1 MPRIDALL
9 REGAALLRQAEV
21 PSPAFDARELLL
33 FAAGFS
39 RETLLLRESVDDD
52 TARRYTA
59 LLSRR
64 AERYPLQYLIGFWEF
79 YGRRFSVRE
88 GVLIPRPET
97 ECLVEAA
104 LELPLPAGP
113 VLDLCSGSG
122 VLAVTLALECSRE
135 ADAVEL
141 SDGAFPILEENLAR
155 YPAARANAVR
165 GDVCVWEPARRY
177 ALIVSNPPYLRRKD
191 FGAMQ
196 PEVRFEPEMALA
208 AGEDGLFFYRVIA
221 QRFPQALLPGGW
233 LILESGAGQA
243 QEIARLLRGAGMK
256 EIRVRKDYA
265 GIGRVVV
272 GRV

>member
-1 MPRIDALL
+1 MPRIDTLL
-9 REGAALLRQAEV
+9 REGADLLRRAEV

-52 TARRYTA
+52 TAGRYTA
-59 LLSRR
+59 LLARR

-122 VLAVTLALECSRE
+122 VLGVTLALECSRE

-141 SDGAFPILEENLAR
+141 SDEAFPVLEENLVR
-155 YPAARANAVR
+155 YPAARVNAVR
-165 GDVCVWEPARRY
+165 GDVCVWKPSRRY
-177 ALIVSNPPYLRRKD
+177 ALIVSNPPYLRRED
-191 FGAMQ
+191 FGVMQ
-196 PEVRFEPEMALA
+196 PEIRFEPEMALA
-208 AGEDGLFFYRVIA
+208 AGEDGLFFYQVIA
-221 QRFPQALLPGGW
+221 RRFPQALVPGGW

-243 QEIARLLRGAGMK
+243 QEIASLLRGAGMK
-256 EIRVRKDYA
+256 EVSVRKDYA
-265 GIGRVVV
+265 GIGRVVMGHV
-272 GRV
+272 